1 MDHQAVLAEDLDER
15 VTPRHTACFLEQCA
29 DNDIELYAAKTRII
43 LPVVP
48 GLLDNKRLYR
58 IFCKVILLVLVKGLP
73 AITKQPAESL
83 QR

>member
-29 DNDIELYAAKTRII
+29 DNDIELYAAKTRVVF
-43 LPVVP
+43 PVVP
-48 GLLDNKRLYR
+48 GFLDDKRLYR
-58 IFCKVILLVLVKGLP
+58 ILCEVVLFVFVEGLP

>member
-15 VTPRHTACFLEQCA
+15 IAPRHTAGFLEQCA
-29 DNDIELYAAKTRII
+29 DNDVEFHAAKTRIVF
-43 LPVVP
+43 PVVP
-48 GLLDNKRLYR
+48 CLLDNKRLYR
-58 IFCKVILLVLVKGLP
+58 IFCEVILLVLVKGLP